1 MWKRLRIRF
10 SLRTLILVATIV
22 SVPLTW
28 LSIRLHDARQQ
39 LGAVKRLTELRGHVE
54 YDFLPQA
61 GGNGTPRGWPI
72 FRRWL
77 GPHFFDR
84 VDLVSLS
91 PVASSGYGVLQ
102 VLPCNDHDL
111 ALVAQLRGLRRL
123 GISNTKV
130 TDDAMI
136 YVGQIQS
143 LEVLYLHGTVITDR
157 GLQHLS
163 QLTNLKEVSLHGTRM
178 TDEGIAVVCG
188 WKQLKKAT
196 LGNPGVTVAGWRR
209 LKAAL
214 PNCDITY
221 WEQGRGNRVRDD

>member
-1 MWKRLRIRF
+1 MRKWLRIRF
-10 SLRTLILVATIV
+10 SLRTLILVAAIV

-28 LSIRLHDARQQ
+28 LSIRLHSARIQ
-39 LGAVKRLTELRGHVE
+39 LKAVNRITELRGFVE
-54 YDFLPQA
+54 YDFYYQA

-91 PVASSGYGVLQ
+91 PVYGSGSGILQ
-102 VLPCNDHDL
+102 VSPCSDHDL
-111 ALVAQLRGLRRL
+111 AIVAELPGLRRL
-123 GISNTKV
+123 GTSNTNV

-136 YVGQIQS
+136 YVGQIHS
-143 LEVLYLHGTVITDR
+143 LEELYLHGTVITDR
-157 GLQHLS
+157 GLRHLS
-163 QLTNLKEVSLHGTRM
+163 QLTNLKEVTLHVTRM
-178 TDEGIAVVCG
+178 TDDGITVVCG

-196 LGNPGVTVAGWRR
+196 LGNPGVTVDGWRR

-221 WEQGRGNRVRDD
+221 WEQGRGNPVQD